1 MRRQTISRILR
12 TYFSEYFTRVYKELD
27 MNKKDSKKR
36 PGKTTTTIRSQ
47 FEKTS
52 SKNEKETEN
61 LKSKTSSS
69 LFQMLKK
76 KFSFS
81 SNSFKTADVP
91 AFTSQFHHEEKD
103 SRFDCG
109 ITFDRENPLS
119 STSVVHIT
127 RTRASRG
134 YLDLRK

>member
-1 MRRQTISRILR
+1 MRRQTISGILR
-12 TYFSEYFTRVYKELD
+12 TYFSEYFTRLYKELD

-52 SKNEKETEN
+52 SKNEEETEN
-61 LKSKTSSS
+61 LKPKTSSS

-81 SNSFKTADVP
+81 SDSSKTTDVP

-103 SRFDCG
+103 SRFDYG
-109 ITFDRENPLS
+109 VTFDRENPLS
-119 STSVVHIT
+119 STPVVRIT
-127 RTRASRG
+127 RTRTSRG